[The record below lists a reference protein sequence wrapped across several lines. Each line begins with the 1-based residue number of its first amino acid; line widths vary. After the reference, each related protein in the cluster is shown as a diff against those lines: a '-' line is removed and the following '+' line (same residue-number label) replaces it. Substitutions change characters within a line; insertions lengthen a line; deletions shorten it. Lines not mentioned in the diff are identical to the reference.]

1 MASITRIS
9 SITQQASIFLYVTNI
24 STNNFVLMATTMS
37 WMGDDATLAE
47 TLSSSL
53 NLRFTSQFT
62 VSNASNNIRIS
73 RYLLRKTTP

>member
-1 MASITRIS
+1 
-9 SITQQASIFLYVTNI
+9 
-24 STNNFVLMATTMS
+24 MATTMS